1 MASPGLAPAAAGPGR
16 KPGRGQGIISPGP
29 GKRPRCGYTSQE
41 ALEAGVLDVLEI
53 QLRPFLP
60 GQGRRLFHGLRP
72 EHIELSLVRKL
83 QARRTRHLQYEV

>member
-1 MASPGLAPAAAGPGR
+1 
-16 KPGRGQGIISPGP
+16 
-29 GKRPRCGYTSQE
+29 
-41 ALEAGVLDVLEI
+41 VLDVLEI

-60 GQGRRLFHGLRP
+60 GQRRRLFHGLRP